1 MTVLVTGS
9 TGFLGRRVVQKL
21 IEHNYQVRC
30 LVRTPGK
37 ERIFEQGSVDVYYG
51 DINDPDALASACQ
64 GVDQV
69 IHLVAVIRESGNA
82 TYDTVNRLGAE
93 QVVEA
98 AKSAGGISQFVHVS
112 AVGAVNDPDLPYLK
126 SKWHGEQAVINSGL
140 SYTIVRPSLIFGQGD
155 EFINS
160 LAAVVRLFPAVP
172 VIAGGRNR
180 LQPIW
185 VDDLARCIAL
195 SLSRHDLRG
204 HTLELGGPEQLSYNQ
219 IVDIISRTMGRH
231 RLKVH
236 VPTWMMRINVALMQL
251 LMSRPPI
258 NSEMLKMLRVRNVAE
273 LGMVEQTFGFRPQP
287 MEGNIGFV
295 NEVGFGDA
303 MKINMGAMPA
313 HIRDH

>member
-112 AVGAVNDPDLPYLK
+112 AVGAVNAPDLPYLK

-185 VDDLARCIAL
+185 VDDLAQCIAL

>member
-1 MTVLVTGS
+1 MTVLVTGP

-37 ERIFEQGSVDVYYG
+37 ERMFEQGSVDVYYG
-51 DINDPDALASACQ
+51 DIGNPDALAGACQ

-69 IHLVAVIRESGNA
+69 IHLVAVIRENGDA
-82 TYDTVNRLGAE
+82 TYDTVNRLGTE

-98 AKSAGGISQFVHVS
+98 AKSTGSVSQFILVS
-112 AVGAVNDPDLPYLK
+112 AVGAVDDPDLPYLR
-126 SKWHGEQAVINSGL
+126 SKWQGEQAVINSGL
-140 SYTIVRPSLIFGQGD
+140 THTIIRPSLVFGPGD

-160 LAAVVRLFPAVP
+160 LAAVIRLFPVVP

-180 LQPIW
+180 MQAIW
-185 VDDLARCIAL
+185 VDDLAHCIAL
-195 SLSRHDLRG
+195 SLSRHDLHG
-204 HTLELGGPEQLSYNQ
+204 HTLELGGPDQLSYNQ
-219 IVDIISRTMGRH
+219 IVEIICRAMNRR

-236 VPTWMMRINVALMQL
+236 LPIWIMRINVALMEFF
-251 LMSRPPI
+251 MSRPPI
-258 NSEMLKMLRVRNVAE
+258 NAEMLKMLRVRNVAE

-295 NEVGFGDA
+295 NEITFGDA
-303 MKINMGAMPA
+303 MKMNMGSMPT